1 MKKVSVI
8 MFVFATACFPLGL
21 IAQNVSD
28 LPSNS
33 FPFNLGGQTVMKYDK
48 RYVGVK
54 GFHTFFENFQ
64 PGVVEFKKGEG
75 ANGWISY
82 DAYSDNL
89 LARIEKTNDT
99 VQLRKD
105 LIKSFVIKRPSAGEV
120 LFVKREVNGVPT
132 FLYELSRDSISMYC
146 KVSKKIVRAE
156 IGGAY
161 NMTEKK
167 YDEFVTENTYFVTKS
182 GALVEL
188 PKNRKGVIKT
198 FPEFEDQ
205 VSDFFKVNKI
215 DFNNYNHMKS
225 LIVFIN
231 SL

>member
-1 MKKVSVI
+1 MKQRI
-8 MFVFATACFPLGL
+8 IPLVFANVCSVAAV

-33 FPFNLGGQTVMKYDK
+33 FPFNLEGQTMMRYDN

-54 GFHTFFENFQ
+54 GFYTFFEVFH
-64 PGVVEFKKGEG
+64 PGAVEFKKGQIASG
-75 ANGWISY
+75 LISY

-89 LARIEKTNDT
+89 LARIEKTKDT

-120 LFVKREVNGVPT
+120 VFVRKEVNGVPT
-132 FLYELSRDSISMYC
+132 FLYELGRDSISMYC
-146 KVSKKIVRAE
+146 KVSKKIIKAE

-161 NMTEKK
+161 NTNDKK
-167 YDEFVTENTYFVTKS
+167 YDEFITENTYFVTKA

-188 PKNRKGVIKT
+188 PKSKKGVMKV
-198 FPEFEDQ
+198 FPEFEKQ
-205 VSDFFKVNKI
+205 ISEFFKVNKV
-215 DFNNYNHMKS
+215 DFNNYAHMKA
-225 LIVFIN
+225 LIGHIN